1 MSIDSQGPKGM
12 DRPRRPSFIRRHRA
26 WLIAAVVLAGLGA
39 GVSLF
44 SAGMSDRSLRL
55 SSASL
60 RIGEVEHA
68 VFHDDIPLSGKVAA
82 HDTVLLAALEG
93 GRVDQVLVEPG
104 DEVKKGQALV
114 MLSNA
119 DLSLDVLERE
129 ARLIESVTQLQSY
142 QTSLEQARLSNEKA
156 LAEIDYNIQRLKRSA
171 ERRTTL
177 AANGAEPVELKDQVD
192 DELAF
197 AQRSRAIQAEGNQTQ
212 DTLRRRQ
219 LPQIEDQAA
228 KLQKDVV
235 ITRGMLDNLTVR
247 APVDGRLTALNAK
260 VGETHNRG
268 ESFGEITLNTGFKL
282 NAAVD
287 EFYLGRLR
295 TGQAASVQV
304 DGKSYR
310 LRVVRIYPQVSNGT
324 FGVDLDFTDA
334 APPGLLTG
342 QTVRGKLSLGADV
355 VTTVLP
361 AGAFLERTGGD
372 WVFVLAPDGRSAVRR
387 TVKTGRRNSDQV
399 EIVGGLKPG
408 DRVIISDY
416 AGLER
421 VQRIDLTK

>member
-1 MSIDSQGPKGM
+1 M
-12 DRPRRPSFIRRHRA
+12 DMPRKPSFLRRYRA
-26 WLIAAVVLAGLGA
+26 WLIAALVIAGLGGA
-39 GVSLF
+39 VGLF
-44 SAGMSDRSLRL
+44 SAAMSDRRVRL
-55 SSASL
+55 PSASL
-60 RIGEVEHA
+60 SIGEVEHA
-68 VFHDDIPLSGKVAA
+68 TFHDDIPLSGKVVA

-93 GRVDQVLVEPG
+93 GRVDQVLVQPG

-114 MLSNA
+114 ILSNA

-156 LAEIDYNIQRLKRSA
+156 LAEIDYNIQRLNRSA
-171 ERRTTL
+171 QRRDTL
-177 AANGAEPVELKDQVD
+177 AADGAEPAELKDQVD

-197 AQRSRAIQAEGNQTQ
+197 AQRSRAIQAEGNLTQ
-212 DTLRRRQ
+212 DNLRRQQ

-247 APVDGRLTALNAK
+247 APADGRLTTLSAK
-260 VGETHNRG
+260 MGETHNRG

-295 TGQAASVQV
+295 NGQTASVQI

-310 LRVVRIYPQVSNGT
+310 LRIIRIYPQVSNGT
-324 FGVDLDFTDA
+324 FGIDLDFVDA

-355 VTTVLP
+355 TADVLP

-372 WVFVLAPDGRSAVRR
+372 WVFVLAPDGRSAERR
-387 TVKTGRRNSDQV
+387 TVKIGRRNSDQV
-399 EIVGGLKPG
+399 EILGGLKPG
-408 DRVIISDY
+408 DKVIISDY

-421 VQRIDLTK
+421 AQRIDLTK